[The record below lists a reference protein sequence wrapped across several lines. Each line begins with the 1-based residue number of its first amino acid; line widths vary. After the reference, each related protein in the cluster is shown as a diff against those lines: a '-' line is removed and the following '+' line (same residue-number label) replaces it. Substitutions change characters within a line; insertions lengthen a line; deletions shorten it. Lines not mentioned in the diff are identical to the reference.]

1 MPQDIFTQLRDT
13 NQQTWDAYTRHPFVE
28 QLGAGT
34 LPKPAFQ
41 HYLIQDYLFLKQ
53 FIRAF
58 ALGVYKAET
67 LEDMRFFQSMI
78 DAILNTEMALHVTS
92 SKEWGIAEHT
102 LENTAEAHATVAYT
116 RYVLDVAMTGD
127 VLDLMVALSPCMLGY
142 AEIATRLLPLSP
154 ADNPYLPWIETYS
167 GEEYKAVAAASNE
180 YLNTLFTRLGT
191 PQRLAKLHT
200 VFSTATQL
208 EAAFWLTPMTEADDV
223 AQLNYGR
230 LMGVV

>member
-1 MPQDIFTQLRDT
+1 MPQDIFTQLRDA
-13 NQQTWDAYTRHPFVE
+13 NQQAWDTYTRHPFVE

-41 HYLIQDYLFLKQ
+41 RYLIQDYLFLKQ

-78 DAILNTEMALHVTS
+78 DAILNTEMALHVAY
-92 SKEWGIAEHT
+92 SKEWGIDAAT
-102 LENTAEAHATVAYT
+102 LENTVEAHATIAYT

-154 ADNPYLPWIETYS
+154 ADNPYQPWILTYS
-167 GEEYKAVAAASNE
+167 GQE
-180 YLNTLFTRLGT
+180 YLNVATTTKDYLNSLFLRAGI

-208 EAAFWLTPMTEADDV
+208 EAAFWQQSL
-223 AQLNYGR
+223 
-230 LMGVV
+230 